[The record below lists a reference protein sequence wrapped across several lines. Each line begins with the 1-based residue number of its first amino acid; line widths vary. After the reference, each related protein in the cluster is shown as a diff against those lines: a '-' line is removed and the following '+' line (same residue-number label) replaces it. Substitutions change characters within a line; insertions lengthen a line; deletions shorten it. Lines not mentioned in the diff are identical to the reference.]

1 MLQWWYEI
9 KFTHNLLDSLLA
21 PANENH
27 SRLEGPLFS
36 ILEESYMLSGMSP
49 KPTNAALVD
58 AWVKAGGEVTKI
70 KARKVRMHSLRSKS
84 HQMGG
89 RYSRYN
95 VGGNAKVA
103 ASRKSS

>member
-1 MLQWWYEI
+1 MKSSFAHYS
-9 KFTHNLLDSLLA
+9 LDSLLA

-58 AWVKAGGEVTKI
+58 AWVKAGGEITKI

-89 RYSRYN
+89 KYSRYN
-95 VGGNAKVA
+95 VGGKNRLAVA
-103 ASRKSS
+103 RRAS